1 MPISEHPKI
10 FLDSQM
16 NPVVNVIIL
25 NLGIEMDQR
34 IDLKFGC
41 GFFFN
46 WFYWFE
52 VCPPPGS

>member
-1 MPISEHPKI
+1 VVDPKI

-16 NPVVNVIIL
+16 NPMVNVSIFD
-25 NLGIEMDQR
+25 LGIEMDQR

-46 WFYWFE
+46 WFYWLG